1 MAFESRNGGKQQ
13 YFYLSCTKEGR
24 SRKLYVGPAGAP
36 LADVLDRFR
45 RLRQAIQA
53 AAQEAQND
61 YLQVQAQL
69 QDLCDQVHLAE
80 AATYLTRGYR
90 RTARG
95 TWTLRGGPNM
105 TGINYPSYTPLPTQ
119 DEYEDLVQA
128 AQHGDPE
135 ALGELRAV
143 LLRHPQIWQS
153 IGDLA
158 GQVEAYLIDL
168 VAGDRADQREAL
180 RLDLGQRRQE
190 LCGDHPS
197 PLEKLLV
204 DQILTTYLDYLHC
217 QVAVAQ
223 SGTCRKEVRFWEARL
238 KAAQKRHQAA
248 VTSLARLRTM

>member
-158 GQVEAYLIDL
+158 GQVEAYRPTGSTPSGPG
-168 VAGDRADQREAL
+168 ATAARAL
-180 RLDLGQRRQE
+180 RR
-190 LCGDHPS
+190 PS
-197 PLEKLLV
+197 KP
-204 DQILTTYLDYLHC
+204 
-217 QVAVAQ
+217 
-223 SGTCRKEVRFWEARL
+223 AR
-238 KAAQKRHQAA
+238 KAAGRPDPDNLLGLPALPGRGGTIRNVPKRGTFLGSSPEGSAETPPGRRDELGA
-248 VTSLARLRTM
+248 PADDVTSPRG